1 MNGMEERRLLY
12 ETSSLPEAE
21 ILRGWLESNG
31 ITVYSLHDDCG
42 GVSPGLTFS
51 RGIPSM
57 AKWMVEH
64 SPHRSRLAQ
73 LQRILIWI
81 MTKSAALLMPSGC
94 RKAMR

>member
-51 RGIPSM
+51 RGI
-57 AKWMVEH
+57 
-64 SPHRSRLAQ
+64 RLWVDGKDEERA
-73 LQRILIWI
+73 R
-81 MTKSAALLMPSGC
+81 KLLNEFLEGTWEEDDDESDHGME
-94 RKAMR
+94 R